1 MNEKHRTSVKAESWG
16 ILIDQIAMDA
26 AAAVEELRETSIWE
40 ERQGCAEK
48 LLAEVMDAPLKG
60 ADRLQRLFPDSNTT
74 IKQYYLK
81 RIIPVLARIFHN

>member
-40 ERQGCAEK
+40 ERQDVPRSSSRK
-48 LLAEVMDAPLKG
+48 SWT
-60 ADRLQRLFPDSNTT
+60 RR
-74 IKQYYLK
+74 
-81 RIIPVLARIFHN
+81 